1 MPLVFPKKTIAPK
14 QYDPWFT
21 VIFSH
26 PGKGKTTALS
36 LLPNNLI
43 LDMQHGAPEIGGL
56 YIDTSSYKKLLNIK
70 KELAAQNLMYDFIT
84 LDTATE
90 LEEFSETLALK
101 LYQDTSMGK
110 NWGKPNPKTG
120 KIPADQN
127 NIKKLPQGGGYG
139 YIREAFQKII
149 KGFEPYVRYGIIL
162 LGHMKDKLI
171 NDTTKS
177 LDAAKLDLTGKLGR
191 IICSK
196 ANAVGYIFRDENKT
210 MITFDSED
218 LIIKTRCQHLRNK
231 NVTLIE
237 YDPDTKTFTHHWDL
251 IYPNYFKQLKEK

>member
-1 MPLVFPKKTIAPK
+1 MLVFPKEAIAPMEA
-14 QYDPWFT
+14 DPRFM
-21 VIFSH
+21 VLFGH

-56 YIDTSSYKKLLNIK
+56 YVDASSYQKLLNIK
-70 KELAAQNLMYDFIT
+70 KELVVQNVMYDFIT

-90 LEEFSETLALK
+90 LEEFSEALALR
-101 LYQDTSMGK
+101 LYQDTPMGK

-127 NIKKLPQGGGYG
+127 NIKKLPQGAGYA

-149 KGFEPYVRYGIIL
+149 KGFEPFARYGIIL

-171 NDTTKS
+171 NDTSTS

-196 ANAVGYIFRDENKT
+196 ANAVGYIYREGNKT
-210 MITFDSED
+210 MVTFDSED
-218 LIIKTRCQHLRNK
+218 LIIKTRCKHLREK
-231 NVTLIE
+231 AITLVE
-237 YDPDTKTFTHHWDL
+237 YDKETKEFKHNWDL
-251 IYPNYFKQLKEK
+251 VYPNYFKQLNKE